1 MYSEHRPGMN
11 ITRDDNS
18 DTLDVVQNTP
28 ALYIKCRQLQND
40 FIFSEF
46 IASRGGHVSNEVVT
60 EKTSLVIHMFETAA
74 ADILYRGLQFKAAN
88 RACR

>member
-88 RACR
+88 WACR